1 MVNTPLA
8 DALRPQTLDQVV
20 GQPHLLTPGR
30 ALYNIIQ
37 SGQIPNMIFYGPSGV
52 GKTTVAR
59 IIAAQTHKK
68 LYQKNGTSC
77 STADL
82 KEIMD
87 QTKTLAGMNGI
98 LLYLDE
104 IQYLN
109 KKQQQSLLEYL
120 ENGTTE
126 NPYFYVYGA
135 ILSRCTVFEFKQVT
149 PQETVK
155 AVHRGF
161 EAMEQR
167 LNCPIQ
173 HDSEV
178 ERAIAMSC
186 GGDVR
191 KSINTVELCCLA
203 APEEEGRR
211 TVSLELAQ
219 QLAQKSANTYDREG
233 EQHYDLL
240 SALQKS
246 IRGSDENAAVFYL
259 ARILEAGDLLSPCR
273 RLLVIAAEDIGLA

>member
-1 MVNTPLA
+1 MA

-52 GKTTVAR
+52 GKNHGGPNHR
-59 IIAAQTHKK
+59 CSNHKK

-120 ENGTTE
+120 ENGSITLIASTTE

-135 ILSRCTVFEFKQVT
+135 ILSR
-149 PQETVK
+149 
-155 AVHRGF
+155 
-161 EAMEQR
+161 
-167 LNCPIQ
+167 LY
-173 HDSEV
+173 
-178 ERAIAMSC
+178 
-186 GGDVR
+186 
-191 KSINTVELCCLA
+191 CL
-203 APEEEGRR
+203 
-211 TVSLELAQ
+211 
-219 QLAQKSANTYDREG
+219 
-233 EQHYDLL
+233 
-240 SALQKS
+240 
-246 IRGSDENAAVFYL
+246 
-259 ARILEAGDLLSPCR
+259 
-273 RLLVIAAEDIGLA
+273 